1 MFGKKDPVSMEEKL
15 RKLGVQID
23 KFLYD
28 SERKFPDQ
36 FKALRAKQDAAKK
49 RVAELSKAKDEA
61 WDELKDGADKA
72 LDDLK
77 DAWEN
82 AVAKF
87 KK

>member
-1 MFGKKDPVSMEEKL
+1 MFGKKDKNSMEERL
-15 RKLGVQID
+15 RKLGAGID
-23 KFLYD
+23 KFLADAEKKYPD
-28 SERKFPDQ
+28 KFD
-36 FKALRAKQDAAKK
+36 ALRAKQDAAKK
-49 RVAELSKAKDEA
+49 RVAELGKAKDEA
-61 WDELKDGADKA
+61 WDELKVGADKA